1 MWSSHR
7 MINAEAAK
15 DYARD
20 LLKSISFPLDPSIT
34 HWDDKGKKDAKGE
47 SL

>member
-7 MINAEAAK
+7 MISAGAIR

-20 LLKSISFPLDPSIT
+20 LLKSTSFPLDPSAT
-34 HWDDKGKKDAKGE
+34 HWDNEGE
-47 SL
+47 VL